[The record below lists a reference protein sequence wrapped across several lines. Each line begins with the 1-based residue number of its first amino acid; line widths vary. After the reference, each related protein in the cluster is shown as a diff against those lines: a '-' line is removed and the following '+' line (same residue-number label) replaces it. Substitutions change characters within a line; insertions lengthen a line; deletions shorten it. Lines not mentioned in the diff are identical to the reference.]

1 MTISTLKKCRY
12 ELHFTNMWEKAKI
25 ISSNIKTW
33 INDDAPE
40 IEFKEPCLPRGRT
53 SVQDQDLESYYRV
66 KFFYMRMDE
75 VIGELTYRF
84 QRRDNDIVCA
94 LGEICLGENATVEQF
109 DAIANYYN
117 LNSELLQC
125 DHRLFKQFLADY
137 PDIDV
142 ETASDL
148 VDVLFKHEL
157 ITFLPQL
164 SLIATIFTSIPATS
178 STAERS
184 FSTLRRVKSYLR
196 STMGQTRVSSLAI
209 INIERSYANRL
220 LQESMDRIIDI
231 FGKRNNRDP
240 LFSRYLIDGCD
251 V

>member
-1 MTISTLKKCRY
+1 
-12 ELHFTNMWEKAKI
+12 
-25 ISSNIKTW
+25 
-33 INDDAPE
+33 
-40 IEFKEPCLPRGRT
+40 
-53 SVQDQDLESYYRV
+53 
-66 KFFYMRMDE
+66 MDE

-84 QRRDNDIVCA
+84 QGRDNDIVCA
-94 LGEICLGENATVEQF
+94 LGEICLSENATVEQF

-148 VDVLFKHEL
+148 VNVLFKHEL

-164 SLIATIFTSIPATS
+164 SLIATIFTPIPATS

-184 FSTLRRVKSYLR
+184 FSTLRWVKLYLR
-196 STMGQTRVSSLAI
+196 STMGH
-209 INIERSYANRL
+209 Y
-220 LQESMDRIIDI
+220 
-231 FGKRNNRDP
+231 
-240 LFSRYLIDGCD
+240 
-251 V
+251 